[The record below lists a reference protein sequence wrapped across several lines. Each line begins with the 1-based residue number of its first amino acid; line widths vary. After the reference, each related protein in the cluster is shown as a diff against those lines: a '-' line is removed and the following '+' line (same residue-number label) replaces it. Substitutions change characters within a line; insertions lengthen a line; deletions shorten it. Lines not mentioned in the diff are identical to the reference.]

1 MQKGLIALLLL
12 FSSSAFAQHF
22 HHHHHRHGGW
32 HYNWIGPTIIGG
44 VIGYEI
50 ARSQQP
56 APVIIQQQPP
66 IIIQQPPID
75 PNNYVIID
83 GVTYRKQLINDNG
96 VWREVLIRI

>member
-22 HHHHHRHGGW
+22 HHHHHRHGGHRHGGW

-50 ARSQQP
+50 ARSQQ
-56 APVIIQQQPP
+56 P

-96 VWREVLIRI
+96 VWREVLIRL